1 MMLTETQIKCTRY
14 AQCKT
19 LLLLDLSGLYNPKFS
34 AVQLCITE
42 AANN

>member
-1 MMLTETQIKCTRY
+1 MLTKTLMKCAKY
-14 AQCKT
+14 AQRKT

-34 AVQLCITE
+34 AVQMCTTE